1 MRNAL
6 LPVHIISAAGLIGAD
21 LTLAVLGFR
30 GLSRAPAVEVYPAMS
45 TVASFV
51 MIPLG
56 ALALASGLALARATG
71 VGLRV
76 GWVITKLTI
85 TLLLA
90 VVLVGLLAPGI
101 AGVAADVTGAGGL
114 DSPQPQ
120 YAVGP
125 VVSATLLT
133 LNVLVALRKP
143 TRLPIRFGRT
153 SKGSTRAAP
162 R

>member
-6 LPVHIISAAGLIGAD
+6 LPVHITSAVGLIGAD
-21 LTLAVLGFR
+21 LTLIVLGFR
-30 GLSRAPAVEVYPAMS
+30 GLSGAPAAEVYPAMS
-45 TVASFV
+45 TVASLV

-76 GWVITKLTI
+76 GWVVAKVTI

-101 AGVAADVTGAGGL
+101 AGVAAEATSAGGL
-114 DSPQPQ
+114 DSPPPQ

-133 LNVLVALRKP
+133 LNVFLALRKP
-143 TRLPIRFGRT
+143 TRLPVRFGRT